1 MVSVLIGIVL
11 AVYGIGIV
19 TGLAIYQNRKENE
32 R

>member
-1 MVSVLIGIVL
+1 MVSVLIGIIL
-11 AVYGIGIV
+11 TVYGIGII